1 MTAKNKNLTFLF
13 VLIMIAAF
21 ALTAC
26 TSSLTL
32 QNGST
37 LTGAINTANTT
48 KAINLTLDSS
58 SSWNV
63 TADSYLSCLT
73 DTSGINGNS
82 VSNII
87 GNGHTVYYDAK
98 ACSALGGL
106 SYSLSGGGSL
116 MPAP

>member
-37 LTGAINTANTT
+37 LTGAINTTNTT
-48 KAINLTLDSS
+48 QAINLTLDSS
-58 SSWNV
+58 STWNM

-73 DTSGINGNS
+73 DTSGNS

-87 GNGHTVYYDAK
+87 GNGRTVYYNANN
-98 ACSALGGL
+98 CSALGGL
-106 SYSLSGGGSL
+106 TYGLSGGGSQ

>member
-37 LTGAINTANTT
+37 F
-48 KAINLTLDSS
+48 S
-58 SSWNV
+58 
-63 TADSYLSCLT
+63 
-73 DTSGINGNS
+73 GNS